1 MNTNEIDR
9 LAALLLEARAHAAP
23 ITGSHFAVT
32 SNEQAYAIQ
41 DVCARRGGWFKDSR
55 PKAWKVGTQGRAS
68 TPTAAALP
76 DAGLLGSP
84 ARIAPTA
91 MPRLGIEAEL
101 AFRLAGDLK
110 EVLAAN
116 ASQAS
121 IASCFDAICV
131 TIEVVDSRFAQGTEI
146 SGPNKLAD
154 LQLHG
159 ALVVGD
165 LVPFGLRDWSTQRCI
180 VKVNGRIAADT
191 VGTHPVGDPLW
202 TMRWLIEHAAQ
213 RYGGLRKGDLIT
225 TGAWSGIM
233 PVAPG
238 DLVEVNFDGIG
249 QASLTFDDES
259 A

>member
-9 LAALLLEARAHAAP
+9 LAAVLLHARAHQAP
-23 ITGSHFAVT
+23 VAGSRFTVA

-41 DVCARRGGWFKDSR
+41 DACARAGRWFHDTR

-68 TPTAAALP
+68 IPTAAPLP
-76 DAGLLGSP
+76 DAGLLSSP
-84 ARIAPTA
+84 ARIAPSV

-101 AFRLAGDLK
+101 AFRVAGDLK
-110 EVLAAN
+110 EVLAAD
-116 ASQAS
+116 ASQATV
-121 IASCFDAICV
+121 ASCFDAICV
-131 TIEVVDSRFAQGTEI
+131 TIEVVDSRFSEGAQI
-146 SGPNKLAD
+146 PGPHKLAD

-165 LVPFGLRDWSTQRCI
+165 LVPFGLRDWNTQRCV
-180 VKVNGRIAADT
+180 VKLNGRVAADT

-202 TMRWLIEHAAQ
+202 TMRWLIEHAIQ

-238 DLVEVNFDGIG
+238 DLVEVSFDGIG
-249 QASLTFDDES
+249 QASLAFDSES